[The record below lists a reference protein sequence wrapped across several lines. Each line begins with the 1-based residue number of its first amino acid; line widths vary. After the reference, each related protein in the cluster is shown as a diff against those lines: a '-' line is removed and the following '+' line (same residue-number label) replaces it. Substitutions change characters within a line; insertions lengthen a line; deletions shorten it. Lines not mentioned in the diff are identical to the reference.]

1 MPLFSFQA
9 LDQRG
14 RRFSGEM
21 AAASESILEQK
32 LIETGA
38 WLVEARLKGSAA
50 STARQTSAKS
60 PLRSGT
66 VGRRTLID
74 FCTLMCFQTKVGL
87 PLIQAL
93 EVARMDSEN
102 RFFSAILGALQSHIE
117 NGSLSYE
124 AMEKYPNVFSPHF
137 VSVIRAGE
145 SSGKLPEAFQNLRDY
160 LEWVDRVLS
169 EVRQAS
175 LYPAITFTVVMAFT
189 IGLFIFVIPR
199 FAQLLGSV
207 NAKLPLLT
215 EIVFG
220 LSKALQTT
228 WYVWL
233 LCIPA
238 VVICILVARKYSK
251 KVSILFDKAKLNMP
265 IFGPLNLMLAMSRFT
280 HNLSILY
287 SAGIPLL
294 NGLGLCKGLTGSVIV
309 EDALTA
315 VEDSIKSG
323 STLSE
328 AMRRQQV
335 FPLILVRMVV
345 MGETTGSLDKA
356 LDNISEYYNEIIPR
370 RIKKIVTIIEP
381 MMTLFLIGLVGCVAL
396 SIYLPILQL
405 MGTIGK

>member
-1 MPLFSFQA
+1 MPLFNFHA
-9 LDQRG
+9 LDQKG
-14 RRFSGEM
+14 RRFSGQM
-21 AAASESILEQK
+21 AAGSESILEQK

-38 WLVEARLKGSAA
+38 WLVEARLQTNAPSID
-50 STARQTSAKS
+50 TTSAKS
-60 PLRSGT
+60 ELRRGT
-66 VGRRTLID
+66 VTRRTLID

-102 RFFSAILGALQSHIE
+102 PFFSKILAAMQNHIE

-137 VSVIRAGE
+137 ISVVRAGE
-145 SSGKLPEAFQNLRDY
+145 SSGQLPEAFQNLRDY

-175 LYPAITFTVVMAFT
+175 LYPAITFTVVMAFAV
-189 IGLFIFVIPR
+189 GLFIFVIPR
-199 FAQLLGSV
+199 FAELLGSV

-215 EIVFG
+215 ELVFG

-233 LCIPA
+233 LLIPGA
-238 VVICILVARKYSK
+238 VISLLIARKYSK
-251 KVSILFDKAKLNMP
+251 KVSVTFDKAKLNMP
-265 IFGPLNLMLAMSRFT
+265 IFGSLNLMLAMSRFT
-280 HNLSILY
+280 HNLAILY
-287 SAGIPLL
+287 KAGIPLL
-294 NGLGLCKGLTGSVIV
+294 TGLGLCKGLTGSVIV
-309 EDALTA
+309 ENALTA
-315 VEDSIKSG
+315 VEEAIKSG

-328 AMRRQQV
+328 AMRRQPV
-335 FPLILVRMVV
+335 FPLLLVRMVV
-345 MGETTGSLDKA
+345 MGETTGNLDKA
-356 LDNISEYYNEIIPR
+356 LDNVSDYYNEVIPR

-396 SIYLPILQL
+396 SIYLPIIQL